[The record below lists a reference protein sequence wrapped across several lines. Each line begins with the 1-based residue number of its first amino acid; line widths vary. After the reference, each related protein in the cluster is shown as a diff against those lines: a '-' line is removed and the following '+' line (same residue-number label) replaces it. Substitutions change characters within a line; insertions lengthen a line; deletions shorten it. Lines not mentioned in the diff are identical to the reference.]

1 MKNERGYIL
10 PSVSILALF
19 FLMVVFHHTALY
31 ITEKKFYEERS
42 QSVLL
47 ENLMLFGV
55 KHSLNQITREDATEQ
70 QLIKLK
76 KGTIVYTVTKIDP
89 EHILVELSCET
100 ENKNFTSAK
109 YRYSIMQKKIV
120 YWTVY

>member
-1 MKNERGYIL
+1 MKNESGYIL
-10 PSVSILALF
+10 PSVSILVLF

-55 KHSLNQITREDATEQ
+55 KHSLNQITGEDAAEQ

-76 KGTIVYTVTKIDP
+76 KGTIVYTVTEIDP
-89 EHILVELSCET
+89 EHILVELSCVT
-100 ENKNFTSAK
+100 ENKNFTSSK

-120 YWTVY
+120 DWTVY